1 MIGFGGIV
9 VMGMEQQ
16 EADRTVAEAVARG
29 INYFDVAPS
38 YGDGD
43 AEEKRR
49 VRGNRPNRCCGTL
62 AKIFWRSPSVS
73 GFQHRFWVC
82 GSGLE
87 FLRPRRQENSLK
99 DLKRKLTVAAMTA
112 LFAAVLFQ
120 IVSVPSAA
128 QSDDAALIAKAKAI
142 HGRVLKLDTHND
154 IEPSNFT
161 PGCNYTMRLTTQ
173 VNLPKMV
180 EGGMDVSFMIAY
192 VGQGPLTS
200 EGYDH
205 AYRQAIAKFDAIH
218 RLTEQIA
225 PDQIGL
231 ALSPAD
237 VFALHKKNL
246 RIAVI
251 GVENGYPIGTDIKRV
266 KEFYDRGGRYMSLA
280 HNGNSQ
286 LADSNTGEAQGY
298 LYNNGLSPLGRE
310 VIAEMNRLGMMVDLS
325 HPSKGA
331 NLEAIRL
338 SKAPVIAS
346 HSGVRAL
353 ADVSRNM
360 DDEQLLALKEN
371 GGVIQVVGF
380 ASYIKTDS
388 KERVEALAK
397 LREDFGLAAPGGRGG
412 GRGRGRG
419 NAEFAGG
426 GAPGTAR
433 ACPVEGADG
442 SAPAGRRGGG
452 GFGRGRGNAGLD
464 ALSPEMRAEYDKRL
478 AEIDAKFPPA
488 RRANVKD
495 FVNHID
501 YAVKLIGIDHV
512 GISSDFDGGGGIDG
526 WNSAAEA
533 FNVTLELVRRGYT
546 EEQIGRLWSGNLLR
560 VWGEVQKV
568 AQKLQNEK
576 G

>member
-1 MIGFGGIV
+1 LKHSM
-9 VMGMEQQ
+9 
-16 EADRTVAEAVARG
+16 RTFVIA
-29 INYFDVAPS
+29 
-38 YGDGD
+38 
-43 AEEKRR
+43 
-49 VRGNRPNRCCGTL
+49 GT
-62 AKIFWRSPSVS
+62 
-73 GFQHRFWVC
+73 
-82 GSGLE
+82 
-87 FLRPRRQENSLK
+87 
-99 DLKRKLTVAAMTA
+99 TA
-112 LFAAVLFQ
+112 LSVALLFQ
-120 IVSVPSAA
+120 ITIRATQA
-128 QSDDAALIAKAKAI
+128 QSNDAALIAKAKAI
-142 HGRVLKLDTHND
+142 HERVLKLDTHND
-154 IEPSNFT
+154 IDPANFT
-161 PGCNYTMRLTTQ
+161 ADCNYKMRLTTQ

-180 EGGMDVSFMIAY
+180 EGGMDISFMIVY
-192 VGQGPLTS
+192 VGQGPLTQ
-200 EGYDH
+200 EGYDD
-205 AYRQAIAKFDAIH
+205 AYRQAIAKFDAVH
-218 RLTEQIA
+218 RLTEKIA

-231 ALSPAD
+231 ALTPAD
-237 VFALHKKNL
+237 VLALHKKHL

-346 HSGVRAL
+346 HSAVRAL
-353 ADVSRNM
+353 AVVSRNM
-360 DDEQLLALKEN
+360 DDEQLLALKKN
-371 GGVIQVVGF
+371 GGVIQIVGF
-380 ASYIKTDS
+380 ASYLKTDS
-388 KERVEALAK
+388 KERTEAIAK
-397 LREDFGLAAPGGRGG
+397 LRDEFGLNTAGGRGA

-419 NAEFAGG
+419 GVEGESGNA
-426 GAPGTAR
+426 AR
-433 ACPVEGADG
+433 ACPVEG
-442 SAPAGRRGGG
+442 SAVAATQVATGGA
-452 GFGRGRGNAGLD
+452 GRGRGNAGLD
-464 ALSPEMRAEYDKRL
+464 ALAPQRRAEYEKRL

-488 RRANVKD
+488 SRANVKD
-495 FVNHID
+495 LVNHID

-546 EEQIGRLWSGNLLR
+546 EEQIGKLWSGNLLR
-560 VWGEVQKV
+560 VWTEVQKV
-568 AQKLQNEK
+568 SERLRKER

>member
-1 MIGFGGIV
+1 MI
-9 VMGMEQQ
+9 
-16 EADRTVAEAVARG
+16 
-29 INYFDVAPS
+29 
-38 YGDGD
+38 
-43 AEEKRR
+43 
-49 VRGNRPNRCCGTL
+49 
-62 AKIFWRSPSVS
+62 
-73 GFQHRFWVC
+73 
-82 GSGLE
+82 
-87 FLRPRRQENSLK
+87 
-99 DLKRKLTVAAMTA
+99 
-112 LFAAVLFQ
+112 AAVTASSAGLLFLLTAR
-120 IVSVPSAA
+120 PSPA
-128 QSDDAALIAKAKAI
+128 QSNDAALVAKAKQI
-142 HGRVLKLDTHND
+142 HDRVIKLDTHND

-161 PGCNYTMRLTTQ
+161 ADCNYKMRLATQ

-180 EGGMDVSFMIAY
+180 EGDMDVSFMIVY
-192 VGQGPLTS
+192 VGQGPLTP
-200 EGYDH
+200 EGYDS
-205 AYRQAIAKFDAIH
+205 AYRQAVAKFEAVH
-218 RLTEQIA
+218 RLTEKLA

-231 ALSPAD
+231 ALTPAD
-237 VFALHKKNL
+237 VLRLHKMNK

-286 LADSNTGEAQGY
+286 LADSNTGEADGY

-310 VIAEMNRLGMMVDLS
+310 VIKEMNRLGMMVDLS

-331 NLEAIRL
+331 NMEAIRL
-338 SKAPVIAS
+338 SQAPVIAS

-360 DDEQLLALKEN
+360 DDEQLLALKKN

-380 ASYIKTDS
+380 ASYVKTDS
-388 KERVEALAK
+388 KERTEALAK
-397 LREDFGLAAPGGRGG
+397 LREEFGLGGRGARAGRAGAGRGRGAGTAADNADASATRPCPVEGTTAAAQGRRGGG
-412 GRGRGRG
+412 GRGRG
-419 NAEFAGG
+419 AF
-426 GAPGTAR
+426 
-433 ACPVEGADG
+433 
-442 SAPAGRRGGG
+442 
-452 GFGRGRGNAGLD
+452 GLD
-464 ALSPEMRAEYDKRL
+464 TLSPERRADYEKRL

-488 RRANVKD
+488 ARANVKD

-546 EEQIGRLWSGNLLR
+546 EEQIGKLWSGNLLR
-560 VWGEVQKV
+560 VWGEVEKV
-568 AQKLQNEK
+568 AQKLQKNQ